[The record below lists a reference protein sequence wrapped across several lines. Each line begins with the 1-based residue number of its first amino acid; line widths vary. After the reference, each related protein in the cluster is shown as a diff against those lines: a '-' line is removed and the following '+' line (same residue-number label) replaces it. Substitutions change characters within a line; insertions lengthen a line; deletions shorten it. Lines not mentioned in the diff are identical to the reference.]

1 MEDLPL
7 TIRLIVLVF
16 LLGVNGFFS
25 AAEVALVSVR
35 ETKMRALS
43 QAGVRRADAVLS
55 LLRRPDRMISATQ
68 LGVTLASLGL
78 GWAGESTV
86 YRFLEPLFAYLGLPV
101 DEPLG
106 RILSFTLAFAL
117 ITFFHMVIGEVVP
130 KNLAMER
137 CERLALA
144 VAPPLQLFSRVTG
157 LFVSLVERT
166 AARVSRLLGLK
177 MGNSQQGYTAEE
189 LKLLFSV
196 SKREGRLAR
205 FQEQILSRAVDFPD
219 VTVRE
224 VMVPRQEMIAL
235 PSDAGLDQVIDCIAR
250 HQHSRVPIYEDS
262 PEQVVGVLYA
272 KQVWSFVQQMRRW
285 SMLDRPEPVFRMGA
299 FVHRVPF
306 VPETKLLSELLE
318 EFQQQRYHLAIV
330 VDEFGTVGGLVTVED
345 AIEQIVGEIR
355 EEHERHEPDEKPVL
369 DEPIEVDGN
378 TNIRDLDSLYGVELP
393 YDAGF
398 ETLAGFL
405 LSRLGHIPQGDERI
419 EFGGRGFTVVGM
431 KRNRIAK
438 VRVEPALV
446 RAHESDPGA
455 DTATDSSPEAPPP
468 A

>member
-35 ETKMRALS
+35 QTKMRALS

-78 GWAGESTV
+78 GWAGEGTV
-86 YRFLEPLFAYLGLPV
+86 YRFLEPAFVYLGLPV
-101 DEPLG
+101 GEPTG
-106 RILSFTLAFAL
+106 RVLSFALAFTL

-137 CERLALA
+137 SERLALA

-157 LFVSLVERT
+157 LFVSLVEGT

-177 MGNSQQGYTAEE
+177 MDNSQQGYTAEE

-205 FQEQILSRAVDFPD
+205 FQEQMLSRALDFHD

-235 PSDAGLDQVIDCIAR
+235 PGNAGLDQVIDCIAR

-262 PEQVVGVLYA
+262 PEHVVGVLYG

-285 SMLDRPEPVFRMGA
+285 SMLDRPEPVFRMA
-299 FVHRVPF
+299 SFMNPVRF
-306 VPETKLLSELLE
+306 VPETKFLSELLE

-355 EEHERHEPDEKPVL
+355 EEHEKHEPDETPAL
-369 DEPIEVDGN
+369 DEPIEIDGN

-393 YDAGF
+393 YDTGF

-405 LSRLGHIPQGDERI
+405 LSRLGHIPQADERI
-419 EFGGRGFTVVGM
+419 EFEGRGFTVVGM
-431 KRNRIAK
+431 ERNRIAK
-438 VRVEPALV
+438 VQVEPALP
-446 RAHESDPGA
+446 AASEPDSAAGP
-455 DTATDSSPEAPPP
+455 SSPPEKSTP